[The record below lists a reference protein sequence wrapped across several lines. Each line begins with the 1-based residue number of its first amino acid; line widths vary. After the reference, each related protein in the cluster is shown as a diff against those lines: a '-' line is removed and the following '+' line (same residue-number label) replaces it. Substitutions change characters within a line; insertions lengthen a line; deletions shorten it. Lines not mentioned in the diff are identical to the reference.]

1 LRLFFRSGLIDTSS
15 RGIISPGAT
24 VDFWVLADTFYPA
37 PAGPMNP
44 DASTQSP
51 TLLEEID
58 AQQDE
63 LLDQLDALN
72 TRIERVLK
80 ECALRDLPLDVVS

>member
-1 LRLFFRSGLIDTSS
+1 
-15 RGIISPGAT
+15 
-24 VDFWVLADTFYPA
+24 
-37 PAGPMNP
+37 MHP
-44 DASTQSP
+44 DASTPSP